1 MNILDEMKNIT
12 GGTGSFGQH
21 VGDQGSYSMWFG
33 ARR

>member
-12 GGTGSFGQH
+12 GGTGSLGH
-21 VGDQGSYSMWFG
+21 HMGDQGSYNIWFG